1 LARIPNLTPAR
12 TAALLALGALCGAIL
27 SRSDLLLGL
36 GAVAILLVGAFFF
49 RPRGKRGRR
58 TRREQTS
65 ESHHHAA
72 PAQETQAIAAQ
83 KRFDT
88 SSRPTQTMRTPILPS
103 SDEPIDWKA
112 FRQRQEA
119 ETGGCLTDL
128 LDITRRAI
136 GCSTVAL
143 LLPGRDQSVT
153 LRAWSSERD
162 GIRAGTSVQPGSS
175 LLGTLL
181 KPESPSALLE
191 AELPPASRDIGLY
204 DGSIRPASLAAVRIV
219 VQGRP
224 ALAMA
229 DSDSA
234 LTESVITDLVALGG
248 AADLLLERAAA
259 LRSELRA
266 REIWQ
271 SLGRFERA
279 MGAAAREEAAH
290 EELRQFLLQFGSAEA
305 VFFLYPESFPDTPTR
320 PSERWTAKVEWVL
333 GADCEPAKDF
343 RVDVPGRGVCAGA
356 LARGEFLHRRVAP
369 HEIMPFLGHGEPV
382 LPVQDG
388 GDAICLPIQLG
399 VEGRPALLALFTRT
413 ENAFNAVH
421 RELLETALS
430 SFGQTLTRLRAGR
443 ELEKLATRDGLTGL
457 LNHRTFQSTFR
468 RELLKARRTGSRVAL
483 ILTDID
489 FFKKVNDQH
498 GHPAG
503 DTILRHV
510 ASVMSSQL
518 RDEVDIVAR
527 YGGEEFVCVLVG
539 TTDSGA
545 EETAERIRL
554 AVETSSCDIG
564 EAVPKSVT
572 ISLGVSLFPD
582 DANTAEDMIE
592 KADQALYRAK
602 HAGRNRFERALSVAS
617 RASRE
622 ASGA

>member
-1 LARIPNLTPAR
+1 MARVQNLTPAR
-12 TAALLALGALCGAIL
+12 TAALLALGALCGFVL
-27 SRSDLLLGL
+27 SRSGAVFGL
-36 GAVAILLVGAFFF
+36 GAVAVLAVGAVLL
-49 RPRGKRGRR
+49 RPGSKRKRHVH
-58 TRREQTS
+58 REQPS
-65 ESHHHAA
+65 EPVHAA
-72 PAQETQAIAAQ
+72 ASPETPPVAAQ
-83 KRFDT
+83 KRFET
-88 SSRPTQTMRTPILPS
+88 PARATQTTRAPVLPV
-103 SDEPIDWKA
+103 SDEPLDWKT

-143 LLPGRDQSVT
+143 LLPGRDQSVV
-153 LRAWSSERD
+153 LRAWSSDRD
-162 GIRAGTSVQPGSS
+162 GIRAGAIVHPGGG

-181 KPESPSALLE
+181 KPESPSTLLE
-191 AELPPASRDIGLY
+191 TELPPAARDIGLY
-204 DGSIRPASLAAVRIV
+204 DGAIRPVSLAAVRVV

-229 DSDSA
+229 DHDSV
-234 LTESVITDLVALGG
+234 LTESVLPDLVALGG
-248 AADLLLERAAA
+248 AADLLLERAAS

-290 EELRQFLLQFGSAEA
+290 EELRQFLLQFGGAEA
-305 VFFLYPESFPDTPTR
+305 AFFLHPESLPDTPTR
-320 PSERWTAKVEWVL
+320 PSERWTARVEWTL
-333 GADCEPAKDF
+333 GADCEPARSF
-343 RVDVPGRGVCAGA
+343 RIDVPGRGVCAGA

-369 HEIMPFLGHGEPV
+369 HEITPFLGHGEPV
-382 LPVQDG
+382 LPVQEG
-388 GDAICLPIQLG
+388 GEAVCLPVQLG
-399 VEGRPALLALFTRT
+399 VEGRPALLALFARS
-413 ENAFNAVH
+413 EGVFNAVH
-421 RELLETALS
+421 REIMETALS
-430 SFGQTLTRLRAGR
+430 AFGQTLTRLRAGR

-457 LNHRTFQSTFR
+457 LNHRTFQASFR

-503 DTILRHV
+503 DAILRHV
-510 ASVMSSQL
+510 ASVVSSQL

-539 TTDSGA
+539 TSDVGA
-545 EETAERIRL
+545 EETAERIRH
-554 AVETSSCDIG
+554 AVEDAQCDIG

-572 ISLGVSLFPD
+572 LSLGVSLFPD
-582 DANTAEDMIE
+582 DANTAEDLIE

-602 HAGRNRFERALSVAS
+602 NGGRNRVERALSIAS
-617 RASRE
+617 RASSE
-622 ASGA
+622 AKGT